1 MKSLSFVKCGST
13 HLDPSGKGDL
23 WVFVGLNTF
32 RITGAFTW
40 GPRQPRSRARTAVS
54 APPQAALPPSTG
66 SWFAKHIS
74 LRSGSREFS
83 FSRGYATHF
92 WSARVWHESVPN
104 RLSVRTCGWIGQ
116 MDNIWTLCS
125 PPHHGI
131 HHVWSE
137 SVSKLVKE
145 GASSVRSPFLAI
157 LQRAPFMCSSAGTPS
172 HLSPKRKGASPHQG
186 CLLCPLH
193 LETDG
198 FYKCTCVLHVISVLQ
213 TPQWLPGYFW
223 SSPNTYRCS

>member
-137 SVSKLVKE
+137 SVSKLSSPQSAAIHPE
-145 GASSVRSPFLAI
+145 SCSRHPAFQLHSASLGNIFAPSDQFVLPMKHTIYNPSELNF
-157 LQRAPFMCSSAGTPS
+157 RAPAY
-172 HLSPKRKGASPHQG
+172 LREA
-186 CLLCPLH
+186 PLP
-193 LETDG
+193 D
-198 FYKCTCVLHVISVLQ
+198 
-213 TPQWLPGYFW
+213 
-223 SSPNTYRCS
+223 